1 MLCHIDVIDVTW
13 QIHDKHTLVDMLSL
27 KWASHRFSFGLV
39 YGVLKNFQQYFS
51 YIAVVNFIG
60 GGNRRTRKKPPT
72 CRKSLTNYHIMLYQV
87 NLAMNGVRIYNFSGD
102 CFLPSFGSFGKAVSE
117 EKIFRNR
124 PIRNKNCLWQ
134 PYLSMDQDEMSNLYW
149 GPCIDAS
156 YQVSL
161 HLVKWFQRRRF
172 FRNQNDKMQEEL
184 HLWKRQQTWSATA
197 KGKQNSY

>member
-1 MLCHIDVIDVTW
+1 
-13 QIHDKHTLVDMLSL
+13 MLSL

-87 NLAMNGVRIYNFSGD
+87 NLAMNGVRIYNVSGD

-134 PYLSMDQDEMSNLYW
+134 PYLSMDQDEMSNLY
-149 GPCIDAS
+149 
-156 YQVSL
+156 
-161 HLVKWFQRRRF
+161 
-172 FRNQNDKMQEEL
+172 
-184 HLWKRQQTWSATA
+184 
-197 KGKQNSY
+197 